1 MSSKLGA
8 RYVLPFLALGLATP
22 RARGLPEVGARGH
35 LHHRPVRDV
44 ADRHQHRRGRARHQP
59 GLSQRGPRPQAL
71 EAQDDDQDHH
81 SRLPP
86 LRLHGLPALP
96 RHRLARHRGRGD
108 ADGDPGGGR
117 VPVAGVQQ
125 PRLLPHH
132 PLRHH
137 HRSDRVRPRP
147 AHGSRRGPL
156 QDDMSHYL
164 EVRGLEKTYRA
175 ATGTVRVLGGVDLS
189 LEDGEFVAIVGYSG
203 SGKTTLVSLIA
214 GLVAPDAGTIVLD
227 GAPVT
232 EPGPERGIVFQQ
244 YSLLPWMSVYDNVA
258 LAVDAVNP
266 GVAGPERR
274 RLTEEFI
281 ALVNLSE
288 ATWKRPRELSGGMRQ
303 RVAVARGLAMRPKL
317 LLMDEPF
324 SALDALTRATL
335 QDELLRIWG
344 ERRSTVIMVTNDVD
358 EAILLADRIYP
369 MTPGPDAVL
378 GPAIEVGLPRPRQRR
393 HMSLEPAY
401 QKARRALVE
410 FLRGRSRLASTAGHP
425 REP

>member
-96 RHRLARHRGRGD
+96 
-108 ADGDPGGGR
+108 
-117 VPVAGVQQ
+117 
-125 PRLLPHH
+125 
-132 PLRHH
+132 HH

-266 GVAGPERR
+266 RLSGAERR
-274 RLTEEFI
+274 RVTEEFI

-369 MTPGPDAVL
+369 MTPGPGAVL
-378 GPAIEVGLPRPRQRR
+378 GPAIEVGLPRPRRRR

-401 QKARRALVE
+401 QKARQTIVE
-410 FLRGRSRLASTAGHP
+410 FLRASRPNGRDGAGLK
-425 REP
+425 